1 MWKKYKSQFQKWYH
15 NHFETLTKEQ
25 QLDNLDINNH
35 KLKIRGINY
44 FLARAQVTDI
54 TEMID
59 VQRSVSNG
67 NTTWD
72 EVTFEKELTE
82 ETRRES
88 IASVAEIQ
96 ETLTAIL
103 RGDIKEQQI
112 VVEGCGDGI
121 SEAVTKER
129 SAQLKDRIKA
139 GETLAKMFG
148 AFDNSVK
155 VNVSVP
161 VFIDD
166 VKE

>member
-1 MWKKYKSQFQKWYH
+1 MALNTRQERFCLEYAKTANATESYRKAGYKAKTENAVNVCASQ
-15 NHFETLTKEQ
+15 L
-25 QLDNLDINNH
+25 
-35 KLKIRGINY
+35 LKNPKIQER
-44 FLARAQVTDI
+44 L
-54 TEMID
+54 
-59 VQRSVSNG
+59 
-67 NTTWD
+67 
-72 EVTFEKELTE
+72 KELTE

-112 VVEGCGDGI
+112 VIEGCGDGI

-129 SAQLKDRIKA
+129 DAQLKDRIKA

-155 VNVSVP
+155 VNVCVP
-161 VFIDD
+161 VIGGEDALTD
-166 VKE
+166 

>member
-1 MWKKYKSQFQKWYH
+1 MALNVRQERFCIEYAKSANATESYKKAGYKITTEAALNANASR
-15 NHFETLTKEQ
+15 L
-25 QLDNLDINNH
+25 
-35 KLKIRGINY
+35 LKNDKIQ
-44 FLARAQVTDI
+44 ARL
-54 TEMID
+54 
-59 VQRSVSNG
+59 
-67 NTTWD
+67 
-72 EVTFEKELTE
+72 KELTE

-129 SAQLKDRIKA
+129 DAQLKDRIKA

-155 VNVSVP
+155 VNVCVP
-161 VFIDD
+161 VIGGENALTD
-166 VKE
+166 

>member
-1 MWKKYKSQFQKWYH
+1 MALNTRQERFCLEYAKTANATESYRKAGYKAK
-15 NHFETLTKEQ
+15 
-25 QLDNLDINNH
+25 
-35 KLKIRGINY
+35 
-44 FLARAQVTDI
+44 
-54 TEMID
+54 TEI
-59 VQRSVSNG
+59 QERL
-67 NTTWD
+67 
-72 EVTFEKELTE
+72 KELTE

-88 IASVAEIQ
+88 IATVAEIQ

-129 SAQLKDRIKA
+129 DAQLKDRIKA

-155 VNVSVP
+155 VNVCVP
-161 VFIDD
+161 VIGGEDALTD
-166 VKE
+166 

>member
-1 MWKKYKSQFQKWYH
+1 MALNTRQERFCLEYAKTANATEAYRKAGYKAKTERAVVASASRLLANADIKK
-15 NHFETLTKEQ
+15 
-25 QLDNLDINNH
+25 
-35 KLKIRGINY
+35 R
-44 FLARAQVTDI
+44 LA
-54 TEMID
+54 
-59 VQRSVSNG
+59 
-67 NTTWD
+67 
-72 EVTFEKELTE
+72 ELTE

-129 SAQLKDRIKA
+129 DAQLKDRIKA

-155 VNVSVP
+155 VNVCVP
-161 VFIDD
+161 VIGGEDALTD
-166 VKE
+166 